1 MRFLTFFL
9 LILIVFTSCTNS
21 KSGDT
26 SVTIA
31 EQYGL
36 AYAPLQILKEKKFI
50 EEQIPGI
57 KVNWVRLENTAAIRE
72 AVLGG
77 RVDIGFMGIPP
88 FLIGWDKG
96 MEWKIFT
103 GLSKAQIGLVTWRED
118 INSLADFDSRDRIAL
133 PQPGSIQHILLSMAA
148 EKYLGKSDMF
158 DNQLVTMKHPDGMN
172 ALLSRRDVAAH
183 FTSPPYIMMELSEP
197 DMKLVLDGREA
208 MGGDFTFIA
217 GMVTDKFSS
226 KHPDILSA
234 VSSAIALAEEV
245 IRDNPEEAVTILK
258 KEYSIPEETLLS
270 YLTEGGLV
278 YSDEVEGLSK
288 FIEFMKA
295 EGYIERN
302 PENIDEILIRQD
314 TK

>member
-1 MRFLTFFL
+1 MRFLTVL
-9 LILIVFTSCTNS
+9 SLILIVFSSCSNN
-21 KSGDT
+21 KSGDL

-36 AYAPLQILKEKKFI
+36 AYAPLQIVKEKRFI
-50 EEQIPGI
+50 EDQLPGI

-77 RVDIGFMGIPP
+77 KVDIGFMGIPP

-103 GLSKAQIGLVTWRED
+103 GLSRARIGLVTWRED
-118 INSLADFDSRDRIAL
+118 INSLDDFESSDRIAL

-148 EKYLGKSDMF
+148 EKYLGRSDIF

-197 DMKLVLDGREA
+197 DMKLVLEGREA

-217 GMVTDKFSS
+217 GMVTDKFST
-226 KHPDILSA
+226 KHPDILST
-234 VSSAIALAEEV
+234 VSSAIARAGGV
-245 IRDNPEEAVTILK
+245 IRDKPEEAVAILK
-258 KEYSIPEETLLS
+258 KEYSIPDATLLS

-278 YSDEVEGLSK
+278 YSDDVEGLDK

-295 EGYIERN
+295 EGYIERT
-302 PENIDEILIRQD
+302 PENMDEILIRQD
-314 TK
+314 NK

>member
-1 MRFLTFFL
+1 VRFLTFFL

-234 VSSAIALAEEV
+234 VSSAIALAGEV

-258 KEYSIPEETLLS
+258 KEYSIPEGTLLS

-288 FIEFMKA
+288 FIEFMKD
-295 EGYIERN
+295 EGYIERG

>member
-1 MRFLTFFL
+1 MRFLTIL
-9 LILIVFTSCTNS
+9 LSVIMIFSSCSNN

-50 EEQIPGI
+50 EKQIPGI

-77 RVDIGFMGIPP
+77 KVDIGFMGIPP

-96 MEWKIFT
+96 MKWKIFT

-118 INSLADFDSRDRIAL
+118 INTLADFDSRDRIAL

-217 GMVTDKFSS
+217 GMATDKFSS
-226 KHPDILSA
+226 QYPDILSA
-234 VSSAIALAEEV
+234 VSSAIALAGEV
-245 IRDNPEEAVTILK
+245 IRDNPEEAVAILK

-278 YSDEVEGLSK
+278 YSDEVEGLHK

-295 EGYIERN
+295 EGYIERT

-314 TK
+314 NK

>member
-1 MRFLTFFL
+1 MRILTICSIIFF
-9 LILIVFTSCTNS
+9 IFSSCSNS
-21 KSGDT
+21 KPEIIT
-26 SVTIA
+26 VTIA

-57 KVNWVRLENTAAIRE
+57 KVNWVRLGNTAAIRE

-77 RVDIGFMGIPP
+77 KVDIGFMGIPP

-118 INSLADFDSRDRIAL
+118 LNSLADFTDKDRIAL

-148 EKYLGKSDMF
+148 EKYLGKSNYF

-172 ALLSRRDVAAH
+172 ALLSKRDVAAH
-183 FTSPPYIMMELSEP
+183 FTSPPYIMMELQEP
-197 DMKLVLDGREA
+197 DMKLIVDGRDA
-208 MGGDFTFIA
+208 LGGNFTFIA
-217 GMVTDKFSS
+217 GMATDKFSS
-226 KHPDILSA
+226 KYPDILSV
-234 VSSAIALAEEV
+234 VSSSIVRAGNV
-245 IRDNPEEAVTILK
+245 IKDNPKEAVAILK
-258 KEYSIPEETLLS
+258 KEYSIKDTTLLS
-270 YLTEGGLV
+270 YLTGGGLEF
-278 YSDEVEGLSK
+278 SDKVEGLPK
-288 FIEFMKA
+288 FLEFMKT
-295 EGYIERN
+295 EGYIERI
-302 PENIDEILIRQD
+302 PENMDEILIGQN